1 MDKINNNNK
10 KINRANIS
18 SFILFFICIL
28 SIGILL
34 FFNGFLL
41 MRFELPL
48 KSQCNQSPLPNYD
61 NNNNNNNNNLNNN
74 NNNGCWMNKTYN
86 KAVIVVIDALRY
98 DFVARQPISNGSSD
112 STSIYFHNRLT
123 SIQNLI
129 DNKPENSLF
138 YKFVADSPTVTMQ
151 RIKGITTGSLPTFI
165 DVGSNFGG
173 DAIVEDSLVNQLS
186 FFDNNNINNNNEND
200 NDKYEKVGKFRN
212 KVIFIGDDTWVGLFP
227 NHFYAE
233 YPYPSFNV
241 KDIDTV
247 DNGVLEHL
255 LPTITKLNDEWDV
268 AIAHL
273 LGVDHVGHTY
283 GPYHPEMI
291 RKLNQMDEFLLSII
305 NNIKNDTL
313 FILMGDHG
321 MTTDGN
327 HGGASLLETEAALFM
342 YSPGIKI
349 NSSNSI
355 PKEILKS
362 RLSSVPFDHYDNNNN
377 NDDNNQIVRDI
388 SQIDLVSTLSLALG
402 VPIPFGN
409 LGSIIPELFFSS
421 GGENIENQWNNLF
434 NALRIN
440 TFQIKRY
447 IEEYSKISKEFPIS
461 KLQHFDQL
469 LKTTEDLFNK
479 YKNGATNTINPID
492 IYKGYIQYHQ
502 EVIELCRNI
511 WATFDLFSMDCG
523 ILLIL
528 LSIISIIFFIIK
540 LISIGS
546 ETIKFPIKSIGISIG
561 FGLIISTIT
570 NITLSKMNLSDKYS
584 SQTITLT
591 IPSIISIICFIYKLK
606 SIPIISTSSS
616 SSSSSSSSNLTF
628 ISQLKSFYLY
638 IIKSISIFKI
648 ITTVLPIA
656 TFILHGV
663 SFYSNSFIEA
673 QQGVVYFFL
682 VSNILLLL
690 INSFKNKLKWS
701 LNDTLIS
708 IGTFISL
715 FLSSPLIWNFKFS
728 SLFIPNL
735 NETNGDNIFSNLF
748 ETFWV
753 LPLIFILWRNII
765 FKQTSTISSISTTTP
780 LIHQFL
786 LSISLISIS
795 LYWYT
800 IQPLISSNK
809 YQFNWIEKS
818 ILPWIVYLSSII
830 GLYYT
835 IVNNNNNSSS
845 TKINNP
851 VEKLLKRLVYI
862 CCYFYLV
869 ILLLLGVENSKSTL
883 LMLSQAIFIA
893 YILIPTNININNNN
907 NNNNY
912 NYYFKFIVL
921 SIIFGFLSINDF
933 FTSGH
938 EYSFNK
944 IQFESAFIGFEN
956 HLYLRDGLL
965 VLLNTFS
972 SPIFFTLSLPIVIIY
987 TRFYR
992 LLKMKQ
998 LVILSNTKELLEI
1011 DENEIQSFFSLKD
1024 LLISFL
1030 CQLVFYGYQTLHIC
1044 ISVYGLRRHL
1054 MVWRVFAPKY
1064 IFESIQLLIVS
1075 FFILFLSI
1083 LISYFINL
1091 NQKKNLIKIK

>member
-1 MDKINNNNK
+1 MNKINNNKN
-10 KINRANIS
+10 INRANIS
-18 SFILFFICIL
+18 SFIFFFICIL
-28 SIGILL
+28 SIGILS

-48 KSQCNQSPLPNYD
+48 KSQCNQSPLPND
-61 NNNNNNNNNLNNN
+61 GSSSINI
-74 NNNGCWMNKTYN
+74 NNGCWMNKTYN

-98 DFVARQPISNGSSD
+98 DFVAKQPTSNSRDSNSD

-138 YKFVADSPTVTMQ
+138 YKFIADSPTVTMQ

-186 FFDNNNINNNNEND
+186 FFDDNNNNKDIKN
-200 NDKYEKVGKFRN
+200 EKNNNEEKERKFRN

-355 PKEILKS
+355 PKDILKS
-362 RLSSVPFDHYDNNNN
+362 RLSSVPLDHYNNH
-377 NDDNNQIVRDI
+377 IPRDI

-421 GGENIENQWNNLF
+421 GDGDEKIENQWNRLF
-434 NALRIN
+434 SALRIN

-447 IEEYSKISKEFPIS
+447 IEEYSKISKEFPNS

-469 LKTTEDLFNK
+469 LKSTENLFNQYQK
-479 YKNGATNTINPID
+479 GRGSGVDNNINPID
-492 IYKGYIQYHQ
+492 IYNGYIQYHQ

-523 ILLIL
+523 IVLIL
-528 LSIISIIFFIIK
+528 LSMISMIVFIVK
-540 LISIGS
+540 LISIGGS
-546 ETIKFPIKSIGISIG
+546 SVVTSTIIFPIKSIGISIG
-561 FGLIISTIT
+561 FGLILSTIT
-570 NITLSKMNLSDKYS
+570 NIIFSTMSLSDQYS
-584 SQTITLT
+584 SQTITFT
-591 IPSIISIICFIYKLK
+591 IPSIISIVCFIYKIY
-606 SIPIISTSSS
+606 SIPIETTTTTTTTTTTNG
-616 SSSSSSSSNLTF
+616 SSSSNIKF
-628 ISQLKSFYLY
+628 ISQLKSFYSY
-638 IIKSISIFKI
+638 IMKSISILNF

-673 QQGVVYFFL
+673 QQSVVYFFS

-690 INSFKNKLKWS
+690 INSFKNKFKWS
-701 LNDTLIS
+701 LKDTLMA

-728 SLFIPNL
+728 SLFETL
-735 NETNGDNIFSNLF
+735 NENGSDNIFSNF
-748 ETFWV
+748 FGTFWV

-765 FKQTSTISSISTTTP
+765 FKQTSTVSSISTTP
-780 LIHQFL
+780 LIHQIL
-786 LSISLISIS
+786 LSISLVSIS
-795 LYWYT
+795 LYWYI
-800 IQPLISSNK
+800 IQPLISSGSE

-818 ILPWIVYLSSII
+818 ILPWIVYSSSII

-835 IVNNNNNSSS
+835 IFNNSD
-845 TKINNP
+845 TTTNRINNP

-883 LMLSQAIFIA
+883 LMLSQSIFIA
-893 YILIPTNININNNN
+893 YTLIPTITTTTNNNH
-907 NNNNY
+907 
-912 NYYFKFIVL
+912 YFKFIIL

-956 HLYLRDGLL
+956 HFYLRDGLL

-972 SPIFFTLSLPIVIIY
+972 SPIFFTLSLPIVVIY

-998 LVILSNTKELLEI
+998 LVIISNTKELLEI
-1011 DENEIQSFFSLKD
+1011 DENEIQSFFNQKD

-1030 CQLVFYGYQTLHIC
+1030 CQLIFYCYQTLHIC

-1064 IFESIQLLIVS
+1064 IFESVQLLIVS
-1075 FFILFLSI
+1075 FFILLLSI
-1083 LISYFINL
+1083 LVSYFINL
-1091 NQKKNLIKIK
+1091 NQKKKKHI

>member
-10 KINRANIS
+10 KINKANIS

-61 NNNNNNNNNLNNN
+61 GTNNSNNN

-98 DFVARQPISNGSSD
+98 DFVARQPISNGSGD
-112 STSIYFHNRLT
+112 STSIYFHNKLT

-129 DNKPENSLF
+129 ENKPENSLF

-186 FFDNNNINNNNEND
+186 FFDNDNKNNNNNNKND
-200 NDKYEKVGKFRN
+200 NDNNDDDDDDEKVTKFRN

-355 PKEILKS
+355 PNEILKS
-362 RLSSVPFDHYDNNNN
+362 RLSSVPSDHYDNINNN
-377 NDDNNQIVRDI
+377 NNNNNQIARDI

-479 YKNGATNTINPID
+479 YQNGATINPID

-523 ILLIL
+523 IFLIL
-528 LSIISIIFFIIK
+528 LSIISTIFFIVK
-540 LISIGS
+540 LISIGGGGGAS

-606 SIPIISTSSS
+606 SIPIKST
-616 SSSSSSSSNLTF
+616 SSNLTF
-628 ISQLKSFYLY
+628 ISQFKSFYLY
-638 IIKSISIFKI
+638 IMKSISIFKI
-648 ITTVLPIA
+648 ITTILPIA

-701 LNDTLIS
+701 LNDSLIS
-708 IGTFISL
+708 VGTFISL

-728 SLFIPNL
+728 SLLFVQSL
-735 NETNGDNIFSNLF
+735 NETNEDNIFSNIF

-765 FKQTSTISSISTTTP
+765 FKQTSTISSISTTP
-780 LIHQFL
+780 LIHQIL

-795 LYWYT
+795 LYWYI

-809 YQFNWIEKS
+809 YQFNWIEKG

-835 IVNNNNNSSS
+835 IVNNNNSG

-883 LMLSQAIFIA
+883 LMLSQTIFIA
-893 YILIPTNININNNN
+893 YILIPTNVNNNN
-907 NNNNY
+907 INY

-956 HLYLRDGLL
+956 HFYLRDGLL

-1030 CQLVFYGYQTLHIC
+1030 CQLVFYCYQTLHIC